1 MFLYIHISFPSL
13 LLYLNTGPHHPL
25 QSFLQQL
32 PNSLCFQCA
41 LLYSVFHTAAW
52 AIFLVSKSEHAIP
65 KFSTDGETKQKHHH
79 QQQNLQTNFKALN
92 LQLNSWACHIRYSMI
107 WSLSTWVKPSH
118 CVPPCASYTQP
129 FRTKNGTGHSLNT
142 SALLMLLGFC
152 APIVLLSCPPNKNF
166 LDVPEETWLLLPQ
179 PMYTLWLHYNI
190 YDLALKWFIVYM
202 SYLCIEGF
210 SWPGFLSVHLKKQ
223 YSRVVRSVGSEVRLP
238 GFESALF
245 LFRQLHGF
253 SMPQISH
260 L

>member
-13 LLYLNTGPHHPL
+13 LLYLNTGPHHLL

-152 APIVLLSCPPNKNF
+152 APIVLLSCPQNISSFTAFPFWMPIILVKFFLKNNMSWYSSIGSVKVE
-166 LDVPEETWLLLPQ
+166 LWISLLMSLWLLS
-179 PMYTLWLHYNI
+179 LWSQ
-190 YDLALKWFIVYM
+190 DG
-202 SYLCIEGF
+202 C
-210 SWPGFLSVHLKKQ
+210 
-223 YSRVVRSVGSEVRLP
+223 RSFKR
-238 GFESALF
+238 
-245 LFRQLHGF
+245 
-253 SMPQISH
+253 
-260 L
+260 